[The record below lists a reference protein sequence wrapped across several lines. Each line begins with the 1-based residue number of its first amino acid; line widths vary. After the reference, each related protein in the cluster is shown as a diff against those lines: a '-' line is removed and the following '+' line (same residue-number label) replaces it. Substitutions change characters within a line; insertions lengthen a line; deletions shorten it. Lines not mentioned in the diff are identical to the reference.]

1 MSALAIIQPGGGR
14 HKASSFPISPNRP
27 YHSSGPRMSQPHGS
41 EPVTLTRHR
50 ARAVPRA
57 TGAVHVGS
65 WRNAWRVVL
74 TIHGRLRLRPCDHNA
89 HRGSGFLKLSACDL
103 WADHCTCGTCRRLL
117 HDYQGVNPPVSAR
130 AGAAP
135 TFFPMNR
142 GTDRRSGAS
151 GRSVSGCP
159 SIGSTSE
166 PPPPADPREAGLPMR
181 LPTVSSE
188 RGFGRQGRQRHEVGV
203 GLRAAGTILVDSTR
217 PRFICR
223 PRDPDLTGRAISEDG
238 GSLRQ

>member
-14 HKASSFPISPNRP
+14 HKASGFPISPNRL
-27 YHSSGPRMSQPHGS
+27 YHSSGLRMSQPHGS
-41 EPVTLTRHR
+41 EPVTLTRPSSAGRPPCHR
-50 ARAVPRA
+50 RSPRR
-57 TGAVHVGS
+57 V

-74 TIHGRLRLRPCDHNA
+74 TIHGRFRLRPCDHNG
-89 HRGSGFLKLSACDL
+89 HRGSGFLKLSGCDL
-103 WADHCTCGTCRRLL
+103 WADHCTCGTWRRLL
-117 HDYQGVNPPVSAR
+117 HDYQGVNPPASAR

-166 PPPPADPREAGLPMR
+166 PPPPADPREAA
-181 LPTVSSE
+181 E
-188 RGFGRQGRQRHEVGV
+188 
-203 GLRAAGTILVDSTR
+203 
-217 PRFICR
+217 
-223 PRDPDLTGRAISEDG
+223 
-238 GSLRQ
+238 